1 ARLAERLPYLL
12 DTTKTDWLKKV
23 LAERP
28 DFDPAML
35 AKVLASTVS
44 HAYDID
50 THHDTFSAL
59 FQEKGLS
66 PEQVKEILRH
76 AARLVA
82 ATAATGELPKGVMS
96 SNTFM
101 YFLNRECKLSLR
113 YHTPFSLLIASI
125 LRIETSDSTF
135 EIPATDQ
142 HPRLILK
149 VVSTLKQ
156 KLREI
161 DMIGVSSTAAESII
175 FAILPMTEETK
186 TYGLAERLRHE
197 FAALTLETNGRMAH
211 LNLAL
216 SISGFDAAAMDGR
229 TVFLKAAMA
238 HHRAAEKILL
248 AGIPQ

>member
-1 ARLAERLPYLL
+1 
-12 DTTKTDWLKKV
+12 
-23 LAERP
+23 
-28 DFDPAML
+28 
-35 AKVLASTVS
+35 
-44 HAYDID
+44 
-50 THHDTFSAL
+50 
-59 FQEKGLS
+59 
-66 PEQVKEILRH
+66 
-76 AARLVA
+76 
-82 ATAATGELPKGVMS
+82 MS